1 MEKRRTKEWYCWVI
15 VAACLL
21 LSAASIGMLSYFN
34 ALFVTPVCESLH
46 IARSSFSLMSTFSTV
61 TTMLLLPFVG
71 KLYDH
76 IPMKL
81 LVLLGAIA
89 GGCAHLCYSLAQN
102 TILFYLGGILSG
114 IGACLAGAA
123 PITLLLANWFEEKR
137 GLATGIAFTG
147 SSLVSSLLS
156 PVVSSL
162 IGTYGWRVGYR
173 CIAAGLVLTILAA
186 LLLIRPTPAAMG
198 LLPYGGKRHE
208 KLHSLQAD
216 GLSQRGTLRQP
227 SYWLLAVGIF
237 LFGLMTAGTQQ
248 QLVSYWRTESI
259 SQEIAVQMYSI
270 VLLAGVAGKMLVGY
284 IYDRFSVPIATI
296 FCGITAACAYLSL
309 WLCLGERIVMLPA
322 VLFGLSTALQVILPS
337 YLTKKLFGSAAFL
350 SNVGLITTILYLGS
364 SVGAP
369 ACAFIFDRSGSYAP
383 AWLLYALLSTFA
395 AAAILA
401 ANQLAK
407 ARPAQRS
414 SREA

>member
-46 IARSSFSLMSTFSTV
+46 IARSSLSLMSTFSTV

-198 LLPYGGKRHE
+198 LLPYGR
-208 KLHSLQAD
+208 QAARKIA
-216 GLSQRGTLRQP
+216 LSSSGRPKPKGHP
-227 SYWLLAVGIF
+227 SSA
-237 LFGLMTAGTQQ
+237 
-248 QLVSYWRTESI
+248 
-259 SQEIAVQMYSI
+259 
-270 VLLAGVAGKMLVGY
+270 VLLAARSRHFS
-284 IYDRFSVPIATI
+284 IRSDDR
-296 FCGITAACAYLSL
+296 
-309 WLCLGERIVMLPA
+309 R
-322 VLFGLSTALQVILPS
+322 
-337 YLTKKLFGSAAFL
+337 
-350 SNVGLITTILYLGS
+350 N
-364 SVGAP
+364 
-369 ACAFIFDRSGSYAP
+369 
-383 AWLLYALLSTFA
+383 A
-395 AAAILA
+395 AAACLLLA
-401 ANQLAK
+401 HGKHFAGDRCTDVFHRASG
-407 ARPAQRS
+407 RS
-414 SREA
+414 RRENAGWLHL

>member
-46 IARSSFSLMSTFSTV
+46 IARSSLSLMSTFSTV

-186 LLLIRPTPAAMG
+186 LLLIRP
-198 LLPYGGKRHE
+198 H
-208 KLHSLQAD
+208 
-216 GLSQRGTLRQP
+216 RQQ
-227 SYWLLAVGIF
+227 WD
-237 LFGLMTAGTQQ
+237 
-248 QLVSYWRTESI
+248 
-259 SQEIAVQMYSI
+259 YS
-270 VLLAGVAGKMLVGY
+270 
-284 IYDRFSVPIATI
+284 P
-296 FCGITAACAYLSL
+296 TAASGTKNCT
-309 WLCLGERIVMLPA
+309 
-322 VLFGLSTALQVILPS
+322 LFKRTA
-337 YLTKKLFGSAAFL
+337 
-350 SNVGLITTILYLGS
+350 
-364 SVGAP
+364 
-369 ACAFIFDRSGSYAP
+369 
-383 AWLLYALLSTFA
+383 
-395 AAAILA
+395 
-401 ANQLAK
+401 
-407 ARPAQRS
+407 
-414 SREA
+414 